1 MPSFSPSIP
10 ALTSGDSSS
19 ISSFDTNTASS
30 EATGSAR
37 EDDFGGPVGREPQS
51 RHRQRQQQ
59 HQHQRQRQ
67 SIDRERVAVTV
78 TSNLSGPAG
87 SRGGTRAARSVT
99 SGSHSSSSWSIA
111 APSISSAVPSLPA
124 THNEDR
130 DADINVEGNGLGH
143 AAGHGGDA
151 EIPDPRIYTC
161 LFHTLDCH
169 ESFDDEN
176 NWTTHVLSHFRTH
189 PPPQTARCPLCPNT
203 KFVDGDP
210 NPLSSPVSGLDDEEE
225 EEEQEVSEDEA
236 EHKKETP
243 SSPLSSPRRTSIRRV
258 DSGTDVRPDGPYTR
272 IDHEI
277 DLSPNQH
284 QSTSTAWPRLLNHVA
299 AHYRTG
305 QTLAGSRADFELM
318 RYLYGRRIISDAQF
332 KAMQLAP
339 APSSPAYHA
348 SQDGVRASIG
358 SSDEPY
364 CAPYSRRREERLRGQ
379 QKGPGV
385 GGSVG
390 VGAV

>member
-19 ISSFDTNTASS
+19 ISSFDTNNTSS
-30 EATGSAR
+30 EVAGSAR
-37 EDDFGGPVGREPQS
+37 ENDFGGPVGREPQS

-78 TSNLSGPAG
+78 TSNISGPAG
-87 SRGGTRAARSVT
+87 SRGSTRAVRSVT
-99 SGSHSSSSWSIA
+99 SGSHSSSAWSIA
-111 APSISSAVPSLPA
+111 APSISSAAPSLPA

-130 DADINVEGNGLGH
+130 DADINVEGDGNGNGLGH
-143 AAGHGGDA
+143 AAGGAAG
-151 EIPDPRIYTC
+151 IPDPRIYTC
-161 LFHTLDCH
+161 LFHMLDCH

-176 NWTTHVLSHFRTH
+176 NWTTH
-189 PPPQTARCPLCPNT
+189 
-203 KFVDGDP
+203 FVDGDP
-210 NPLSSPVSGLDDEEE
+210 NPLSSPVPGAD

-236 EHKKETP
+236 EKRNGNTLISP
-243 SSPLSSPRRTSIRRV
+243 SSSPRRTSIRRV

-272 IDHEI
+272 IDNEI
-277 DLSPNQH
+277 DLQPH
-284 QSTSTAWPRLLNHVA
+284 QSTAWPKLLDHVA

-379 QKGPGV
+379 QKGLGLV
-385 GGSVG
+385 LVLGLFEGCLWLMK
-390 VGAV
+390 

>member
-1 MPSFSPSIP
+1 MPSFSPCIP
-10 ALTSGDSSS
+10 SLTSGDSSS
-19 ISSFDTNTASS
+19 ISSFDTNTTTS
-30 EATGSAR
+30 EAAGSVR
-37 EDDFGGPVGREPQS
+37 EDDLGNPVGRVPQS
-51 RHRQRQQQ
+51 RHRQRQ
-59 HQHQRQRQ
+59 QHQRQRQ

-78 TSNLSGPAG
+78 TSNISVPAG
-87 SRGGTRAARSVT
+87 SRGSTRAARSAT

-111 APSISSAVPSLPA
+111 APSISSAAPSLLA
-124 THNEDR
+124 THNEGR
-130 DADINVEGNGLGH
+130 DADIDIEGDGHGHGPRLGH
-143 AAGHGGDA
+143 TAGQDA
-151 EIPDPRIYTC
+151 ETPESRIYTC
-161 LFHTLDCH
+161 LFHMLDCH
-169 ESFDDEN
+169 ESFDDEI

-210 NPLSSPVSGLDDEEE
+210 NPLSSPVPGPDEEGGE
-225 EEEQEVSEDEA
+225 EEDKDEDEA
-236 EHKKETP
+236 KNIKA
-243 SSPLSSPRRTSIRRV
+243 SPSPRRTSIRRV

-277 DLSPNQH
+277 EPIFT
-284 QSTSTAWPRLLNHVA
+284 QSHYQSTAWPRLLNHVA
-299 AHYRTG
+299 AHYRAG

-364 CAPYSRRREERLRGQ
+364 YAPYSRRREERLRGQ
-379 QKGPGV
+379 QN
-385 GGSVG
+385 G
-390 VGAV
+390 VGASVSAV

>member
-10 ALTSGDSSS
+10 GLISGDSSS
-19 ISSFDTNTASS
+19 ISSFGTNTTSS
-30 EATGSAR
+30 EAAGSAR
-37 EDDFGGPVGREPQS
+37 DRDRDDHEFGGPVGRETQA
-51 RHRQRQQQ
+51 RRQNQNQNQRQQ
-59 HQHQRQRQ
+59 HRQRQ
-67 SIDRERVAVTV
+67 SIDRERLVTV
-78 TSNLSGPAG
+78 TSNISAPAG
-87 SRGGTRAARSVT
+87 SRGTSTRAARSAT
-99 SGSHSSSSWSIA
+99 SGSHTSSSWSIT
-111 APSISSAVPSLPA
+111 APSISSAGLSVPA
-124 THNEDR
+124 HIG
-130 DADINVEGNGLGH
+130 DADINGEEGNGLGLGLGH
-143 AAGHGGDA
+143 AADA
-151 EIPDPRIYTC
+151 DAPDRIYTC
-161 LFHTLDCH
+161 LFHMLDCH
-169 ESFDDEN
+169 ESFSSEN

-189 PPPQTARCPLCPNT
+189 PPPQTARCPLCPN
-203 KFVDGDP
+203 KFVDGHP
-210 NPLSSPVSGLDDEEE
+210 HPLSSPAPGPDEEDAE
-225 EEEQEVSEDEA
+225 PEDVGNDA
-236 EHKKETP
+236 NLKTPPP
-243 SSPLSSPRRTSIRRV
+243 SSPRTSIRRV

-277 DLSPNQH
+277 TGSLTTRESAG
-284 QSTSTAWPRLLNHVA
+284 TAWPDLLTHVA
-299 AHYRTG
+299 AHYRAG

-379 QKGPGV
+379 HK
-385 GGSVG
+385 G

>member
-19 ISSFDTNTASS
+19 ISSFDTNTTSS
-30 EATGSAR
+30 EAAGSVR
-37 EDDFGGPVGREPQS
+37 GNDFGGPS

-87 SRGGTRAARSVT
+87 SRGSTRAARSVT

-111 APSISSAVPSLPA
+111 APSISSAAPSLPA

-130 DADINVEGNGLGH
+130 DADINVEGNGNGLGH
-143 AAGHGGDA
+143 AAGQGGDV

-161 LFHTLDCH
+161 LFHMLDCH

-210 NPLSSPVSGLDDEEE
+210 NPLSSPVPGLDDDEAEE
-225 EEEQEVSEDEA
+225 EVSEDES
-236 EHKKETP
+236 EHKKQTP
-243 SSPLSSPRRTSIRRV
+243 SSSPTSPRRTSIRRV

-277 DLSPNQH
+277 DLQPH
-284 QSTSTAWPRLLNHVA
+284 QSTSTAWPQLLNHVA

-390 VGAV
+390 AAAV